1 MLSANEQAHKYRR
14 TRWLQGLGFAF
25 LTASFAAGSSIC
37 SEILDDH
44 NKSIY
49 FALLCCYVTLIFVYG
64 PIRATEVISREHSF
78 ASSNGEEIEEAV
90 MDKKVR
96 TNTFL
101 KRYRICF
108 ENVRDQLMFTPNRK
122 SFLLIAM
129 TVLDFSGN
137 YMQLLTFY
145 YTSVSS
151 GSIFLSATVPF
162 SMLLGRTFLSHSYR
176 KLHVVGSCIAC
187 GGLLFMIA
195 FDLYDAK
202 YLDSGKHDEINP
214 VLGDFFGLLA
224 ALFQSLSDV
233 MQEYLVTTFG
243 VCENEILTAFG
254 VYGVITSVI
263 SLLIQYG
270 CSYVD
275 LIQFFKS
282 IKGVYEWAI
291 YGSLA
296 ICEFGLHLN
305 AFHAL
310 SRIDAGTFNVAMLG
324 QPLMVGIVR
333 LCGFDGGFKMMQAVF
348 FFMTLLV
355 QTSGIALFSYAGDV
369 KEDEDEKKTQS
380 LILGSADGQNQEE
393 KPLLMSKNN

>member
-1 MLSANEQAHKYRR
+1 
-14 TRWLQGLGFAF
+14 
-25 LTASFAAGSSIC
+25 
-37 SEILDDH
+37 
-44 NKSIY
+44 
-49 FALLCCYVTLIFVYG
+49 
-64 PIRATEVISREHSF
+64 
-78 ASSNGEEIEEAV
+78 
-90 MDKKVR
+90 
-96 TNTFL
+96 
-101 KRYRICF
+101 
-108 ENVRDQLMFTPNRK
+108 
-122 SFLLIAM
+122 
-129 TVLDFSGN
+129 
-137 YMQLLTFY
+137 
-145 YTSVSS
+145 
-151 GSIFLSATVPF
+151 
-162 SMLLGRTFLSHSYR
+162 
-176 KLHVVGSCIAC
+176 
-187 GGLLFMIA
+187 MIA

-233 MQEYLVTTFG
+233 MQECLVTTFG